1 MVAAIIEEECLRN
14 ETHVFRD
21 RLEAGDRLAQRLAKY
36 KNKEG
41 LVLAIPSGGIPVG
54 LKISQR
60 LELPLDLVISRK
72 IPIPGNPEAGFGA
85 LSFEGS
91 LFINESLVRKFH
103 LAQEEIRKLSIPVL
117 EEIRHRNAVFR
128 GGRPFPDLRGRMAIL
143 VDDGLASGYTMMASI
158 NFVKKREPNRI
169 VVALPTAPES
179 SIQLISAQVDEILCL
194 NIRRGFFFAV
204 ADAYQYWHDL
214 SEGEAMEFLKQLGL
228 LIPNNIAKKVPS
240 P

>member
-1 MVAAIIEEECLRN
+1 MVAEVIEEESLRN
-14 ETHVFRD
+14 KTRVFRD
-21 RLEAGDRLAQRLAKY
+21 RLEAGDRLARRLEKY
-36 KNKEG
+36 KDKKG
-41 LVLAIPSGGIPVG
+41 LVLVIPSGGIPIG
-54 LKISQR
+54 IRISQH

-91 LFINESLVRKFH
+91 LFLNEPLVRE
-103 LAQEEIRKLSIPVL
+103 LRLTQEEIRKLSIPVL
-117 EEIRHRNAVFR
+117 EDIQHRNAVFR
-128 GGRPFPDLRGRMAIL
+128 GGRPFPDLWGKIVIV

-158 NFVKKREPNRI
+158 NFVKKGEPSRV
-169 VVALPTAPES
+169 VVAIPTAPES

-204 ADAYQYWHDL
+204 ADAYHYWHDL
-214 SEGEAMEFLKQLGL
+214 SEEEVMEFLKQ
-228 LIPNNIAKKVPS
+228 PRS